1 MNLRCLGMFCKVL
14 GIKGSSVI
22 DNQAYKRIFGWGWST
37 VKEEYEMIEEERTE
51 AKGKSDR

>member
-1 MNLRCLGMFCKVL
+1 MFCKVL